1 MMPRKTLIDR
11 FVASVRSPTRQNY
24 FDTKVRGL
32 ALRVTPRGVK
42 SWYFV
47 YRLDGQPSQWLA
59 IGSYPAL
66 TLAAAR
72 VEALSHRKAVDVE
85 RRDPVAEKHAADK
98 AAAEKPADSDAAAA
112 EYTFAD
118 LAKLYLTFAKRKK
131 KTWHDDDQKIRKYL
145 VPAWGELPLRD
156 ITRGRV
162 HELLDTLAADGM
174 TVGVNRVQAVISR
187 LFTIALDRSL
197 IDAHP
202 AARMEKRFEEQ
213 ARTRVLTDDE
223 LRQLCAALEAAE
235 TAASDAVWL
244 RLLLGQRGEETAGML
259 WAELDLTTGV
269 WSLDGQRTKNK
280 RPHVVALPPA
290 ALAIVNRRRTV
301 VGDDDPRVFP
311 GLSLTAPEH
320 KALSAIHGGAYQWTD
335 LRRTVATRLAGLG
348 FDETTIG
355 RVLNHARYGVTGKH
369 YNQHAYLEEI
379 RRALLAWNVELD
391 RILANKPKPK
401 ATVLPMPP
409 R

>member
-1 MMPRKTLIDR
+1 
-11 FVASVRSPTRQNY
+11 
-24 FDTKVRGL
+24 
-32 ALRVTPRGVK
+32 
-42 SWYFV
+42 
-47 YRLDGQPSQWLA
+47 
-59 IGSYPAL
+59 
-66 TLAAAR
+66 
-72 VEALSHRKAVDVE
+72 
-85 RRDPVAEKHAADK
+85 
-98 AAAEKPADSDAAAA
+98 
-112 EYTFAD
+112 
-118 LAKLYLTFAKRKK
+118 
-131 KTWHDDDQKIRKYL
+131 
-145 VPAWGELPLRD
+145 
-156 ITRGRV
+156 
-162 HELLDTLAADGM
+162 
-174 TVGVNRVQAVISR
+174 
-187 LFTIALDRSL
+187 
-197 IDAHP
+197 
-202 AARMEKRFEEQ
+202 
-213 ARTRVLTDDE
+213 
-223 LRQLCAALEAAE
+223 LCAALEAAE